1 MAVEFRLPDLG
12 EGMTEGELVRW
23 LIKPG
28 DRVTLDQAIAE
39 VQTDKAVVELP
50 APVAGTIL
58 SLDVE
63 EGRVVPVGTRLLT
76 IEDAAQD
83 SVPTIPTS
91 GGDAAVAAA
100 ESAGAAAAAGA
111 RRAEADGG
119 GRWSAVSVA
128 PQRRALATP
137 AVRRLAREL
146 GVDIN
151 TIVGSGPAG
160 RVLAEDVR
168 AAATG
173 APTEA
178 VTTRDLEAA
187 TAAATAPERE
197 ARGAVAR
204 EARAVEMPGEE
215 EGPAEERL
223 PLRGLRRRI
232 AENMVLSVSTIPQ
245 VTSLVEVDA
254 TALVALRRSVLPAA
268 EARGIKLSY
277 LPFVVKALVQTLR
290 NYPYV
295 NATINEGTK
304 EIVLKRRYHI
314 GIATATPDGLLV
326 PVLRHAD
333 RLTVLE
339 IASELVRLAE
349 AARERKL
356 GLDELRGSTFTISNY
371 GAVGGFF
378 ATPIIN
384 PGEAAILGLGRIA
397 ERPWAIDGRVEAR
410 PVLPLSFTADHR
422 LIDGELAIR
431 FLNTLVAS
439 LENPNLL
446 MLEMR

>member
-83 SVPTIPTS
+83 SVPTIPRS
-91 GGDAAVAAA
+91 GEDAAVAAA
-100 ESAGAAAAAGA
+100 ESAGASAA
-111 RRAEADGG
+111 ADGG
-119 GRWSAVSVA
+119 GRWRAVSVA

-160 RVLAEDVR
+160 RVLAADVR

-173 APTEA
+173 APSEVVPA
-178 VTTRDLEAA
+178 
-187 TAAATAPERE
+187 APEMLPPPQE
-197 ARGAVAR
+197 ERGAVVAR
-204 EARAVEMPGEE
+204 EARAVGMPGEE

-232 AENMVLSVSTIPQ
+232 AENMVLSVSTVPQ

-268 EARGIKLSY
+268 EARGLKLSY
-277 LPFVVKALVQTLR
+277 LPFIVKALVQTLR
-290 NYPYV
+290 SYPYV
-295 NATINEGTK
+295 NATIDDKTK

-356 GLDELRGSTFTISNY
+356 GLDELRGSTFTITNF

-397 ERPWAIDGRVEAR
+397 ERPWAVDGRVEVR

>member
-23 LIKPG
+23 LVKPG
-28 DRVTLDQAIAE
+28 DRVKLDQAIAE

-50 APVAGTIL
+50 APVPGTIL

-76 IEDAAQD
+76 IEDAAQN

-91 GGDAAVAAA
+91 GEVAAVAAA
-100 ESAGAAAAAGA
+100 ESAGASAA
-111 RRAEADGG
+111 ADGG

-146 GVDIN
+146 GVDIT
-151 TIVGSGPAG
+151 TIGGSGPAG

-173 APTEA
+173 APTDA

-197 ARGAVAR
+197 ERSAAVAR
-204 EARAVEMPGEE
+204 EARAVEMPGAE

-245 VTSLVEVDA
+245 VTSLVEVDS
-254 TALVALRRSVLPAA
+254 TALVVLRRSVVPAA
-268 EARGIKLSY
+268 VAGRRLSSYLRFVAIALVLAFLSY
-277 LPFVVKALVQTLR
+277 
-290 NYPYV
+290 PYLHR
-295 NATINEGTK
+295 TIDEGTR
-304 EIVLKRRYHI
+304 EI
-314 GIATATPDGLLV
+314 
-326 PVLRHAD
+326 
-333 RLTVLE
+333 
-339 IASELVRLAE
+339 
-349 AARERKL
+349 
-356 GLDELRGSTFTISNY
+356 
-371 GAVGGFF
+371 
-378 ATPIIN
+378 
-384 PGEAAILGLGRIA
+384 
-397 ERPWAIDGRVEAR
+397 
-410 PVLPLSFTADHR
+410 
-422 LIDGELAIR
+422 
-431 FLNTLVAS
+431 
-439 LENPNLL
+439 
-446 MLEMR
+446 